1 MNSIQDRCRPKH
13 QVLVLKC
20 YPRTRK
26 GAVDV
31 KPNSS
36 ELSYLLF
43 YATSRRSKIQK
54 IGSFLEKKT
63 ASDVWR
69 VRIGNVQVTLQI
81 LAALIEK
88 SPKDLPLI
96 APCVLRVLN
105 LVLESQDIT
114 MIESSIPTF
123 EAFCDNHDAS
133 SLFADQGYVQQYESV
148 VRAYANFASAKYV
161 PTKIPSSKPV
171 LMRWR
176 NAGLEAIRSIASS
189 EALSSLVGRQLPVIV
204 PIILENL
211 WNDSDGFL
219 ETLHSRVEMEER
231 VDSEKLTRRR
241 MSIATVRTA
250 DTAGDT
256 NPIALSGTAFD
267 VDKLAE
273 EDISVLAMQCL
284 KMIFVVPN
292 RPQIHA
298 ATQALLA
305 FIENKIGQGELVMQ
319 RDPRTGRNLGWAITI
334 FEQVAR
340 WAPVQDR
347 YMILVTTMDTMVRTL
362 VRDENLRVHLA
373 LTAMVGSLL
382 RSDINLIG
390 LSVMDV
396 LLQLI
401 QQMKKLILLPPV
413 SDDEADDAQGH
424 ESGGRRQTPVEQA
437 RLVEEQRADLLA
449 QIERCMGEL
458 ATHIYYADQ
467 VSDMISTI
475 LQRLKPARSGSTSS
489 SPHAEQDDD
498 ATDLVDRTSHIEAYF
513 SFGAAKVAALRAV
526 KSILLVANPPSKS
539 TSTRSLSRNR
549 VPLHVWEGTHW
560 LLRDPDGQVRK
571 AYVDALNTWLDRE
584 TSRADLRVQNDAVA
598 HRQPGKV
605 SKEVGAGAFA
615 RRAASSA
622 SNHDKHVRASG
633 SRFLQLLHIA
643 VYDNALQ
650 HVECDADYVL
660 MHVLLLKLVFTLG
673 VNAVRYGLPMI
684 YRLQEDILD
693 AETPL
698 HKVRIGSLVHG
709 YFWTLTECFDFEASV
724 VGRAITNEIIRRR
737 SKQFWVE
744 GVTIPAPPIDRIST
758 PGVSLPEAQLP
769 LNEIESESLLPFDD
783 RLSLVECVAV
793 GYQEVTVSPAAS
805 PAASPGRTFAQ
816 PMLDSS
822 LTSGTIALTTTECD
836 LPNQYREL
844 MLVEWTRDQAVM
856 ALQSGS
862 RSASL
867 NGSKAGTTGTNRN
880 RLAVNGG
887 GANGHTSRGYIASV
901 DQLKQ
906 VLSGQIQYPMPGTA
920 GALDGDSDSIDSM
933 VSYEYSPSEL
943 SVNPESQ
950 PPPAEAAAPY
960 SGGLQRTPS
969 KGRSTGPLT
978 SNPTHEAR
986 QSMEAVQEAEVNQQT
1001 EDVPPVP
1008 PLPTIAVLASS
1019 KSSEPGAAQL
1029 SRGQDGARSPGR
1041 AVSSRGGDRPRT
1053 SRSMDRRISS
1063 RGGERN
1069 ISSRGG
1075 EVQRGVSMAESTRS
1089 GVVDLDELLRGS
1101 IAATARKHD
1110 GGKQDDDAHAGGGGN
1125 EGGVP
1130 GGRRTGGGR
1139 GAHRGDGSAAA
1150 GAREPGGRGA
1160 GEGQEAEAAGGDA
1173 EAGEAEQG
1181 GGKPLS
1187 KRFWN
1192 EVHVKE
1198 VDGSLQVFLD
1208 TRVLRHPTT
1217 KEIIQIPTTKPHL
1230 ATALALEWD
1239 LLTSVQDATRQHLIP
1254 LTSLV
1259 CRALDLAAEDAT
1271 HATGPGSGVGPARA
1285 QITKMVMRYLDTDSV
1300 LCWAPEG
1307 DVTQQ
1312 DAQGR
1317 TLRELQQASA
1327 EEVVG
1332 YLVSRVWPGISLVPV
1347 LDENSIMPRSQDEGS
1362 RAVVEGWVAGL
1373 SAWELA
1379 GLERAVLSAK
1389 SLLIAAR
1396 LLVQWSEEG
1405 AGIASR
1411 GGGEGR
1417 ERFGVEA
1424 AAKAAGIEVAW
1435 QTGNWGEVEDTHDVD
1450 REDIRRQLGGVV
1462 LLVAGTGKE

>member
-1 MNSIQDRCRPKH
+1 MLTSSST
-13 QVLVLKC
+13 
-20 YPRTRK
+20 TR
-26 GAVDV
+26 
-31 KPNSS
+31 
-36 ELSYLLF
+36 EF
-43 YATSRRSKIQK
+43 R
-54 IGSFLEKKT
+54 
-63 ASDVWR
+63 
-69 VRIGNVQVTLQI
+69 NVQVTLQI

-298 ATQALLA
+298 ATQSLLA

-413 SDDEADDAQGH
+413 SDDEADETQGH

-475 LQRLKPARSGSTSS
+475 LQRLKPSRSGSTSS

-498 ATDLVDRTSHIEAYF
+498 AADLVDRTSHIEAYF

-584 TSRADLRVQNDAVA
+584 TSRADLRVQSDAVA
-598 HRQPGKV
+598 HRQAGKV
-605 SKEVGAGAFA
+605 SKEVGGGAFA

-758 PGVSLPEAQLP
+758 PGVPLPEPQLP

-822 LTSGTIALTTTECD
+822 LTSGTIALTTTDCD

-844 MLVEWTRDQAVM
+844 MLVEWTRDQAVL

-880 RLAVNGG
+880 RLAVNGV
-887 GANGHTSRGYIASV
+887 GANGHTSSPYGSQYNLRPGSAQAGGGLAPLHVPKKGSVRSGISPSPSASSRGYIASV

-1019 KSSEPGAAQL
+1019 KSGEPGAAQL

-1041 AVSSRGGDRPRT
+1041 ALSSRGGDRPRT

-1069 ISSRGG
+1069 SSSRGG
-1075 EVQRGVSMAESTRS
+1075 EMQRGVSMAESTRS
-1089 GVVDLDELLRGS
+1089 GVVDLDELLRG
-1101 IAATARKHD
+1101 I
-1110 GGKQDDDAHAGGGGN
+1110 
-1125 EGGVP
+1125 
-1130 GGRRTGGGR
+1130 
-1139 GAHRGDGSAAA
+1139 
-1150 GAREPGGRGA
+1150 
-1160 GEGQEAEAAGGDA
+1160 
-1173 EAGEAEQG
+1173 
-1181 GGKPLS
+1181 
-1187 KRFWN
+1187 
-1192 EVHVKE
+1192 
-1198 VDGSLQVFLD
+1198 
-1208 TRVLRHPTT
+1208 
-1217 KEIIQIPTTKPHL
+1217 
-1230 ATALALEWD
+1230 
-1239 LLTSVQDATRQHLIP
+1239 
-1254 LTSLV
+1254 
-1259 CRALDLAAEDAT
+1259 
-1271 HATGPGSGVGPARA
+1271 
-1285 QITKMVMRYLDTDSV
+1285 DSRN
-1300 LCWAPEG
+1300 G
-1307 DVTQQ
+1307 
-1312 DAQGR
+1312 
-1317 TLRELQQASA
+1317 
-1327 EEVVG
+1327 
-1332 YLVSRVWPGISLVPV
+1332 
-1347 LDENSIMPRSQDEGS
+1347 
-1362 RAVVEGWVAGL
+1362 
-1373 SAWELA
+1373 
-1379 GLERAVLSAK
+1379 
-1389 SLLIAAR
+1389 
-1396 LLVQWSEEG
+1396 EEG
-1405 AGIASR
+1405 L
-1411 GGGEGR
+1411 
-1417 ERFGVEA
+1417 
-1424 AAKAAGIEVAW
+1424 
-1435 QTGNWGEVEDTHDVD
+1435 GNLT
-1450 REDIRRQLGGVV
+1450 RPPY
-1462 LLVAGTGKE
+1462 